1 MKKEFLSFKTL
12 CLLLCV
18 GIFASCSSKKS
29 IYETLIPVNEKSLVA
44 SIKLNQVLTKSDI
57 KTLLPEDTR
66 AQLLYGAIQEEGL
79 QNFVTDL
86 INDAAKT
93 GLNCDNNTYVVLSQ
107 TQPNEFDLGVYL
119 SVDDLSKL
127 DKYIASNSMYEVQSQ
142 KVGNYSHA
150 VANVSGLTLNVLYN
164 KDIFMLIAGDDLKSK
179 TESSKTLT
187 AYKWSDSF
195 NNSDDFTLVA
205 QSNFIQNISQFF
217 TSLIPG
223 SPTNNLSGMPNL
235 PDGLYQTFSLNFEK
249 GQVVNDQKM
258 IAESA
263 EAQKFIDA
271 GAAVFGKSSDKF
283 ISNIAVDPF
292 MYLNMSVHGDKM
304 LSYLDMILPG
314 TLSAEKLGEENYDK
328 LKEGLDGV
336 NGEFAFAVSDININ
350 FLKPS
355 VDFSIFCEAKPSLYP
370 FLVKLIKESNYG
382 MSAIQFETENIL
394 TLSEPA
400 FTVYLVNAGD
410 HIIITTDQALSE
422 NPSMKMESDFSKSRY
437 YTKQAEQFYFVLD
450 IQKILNIPMVQ
461 MALSSLSTD
470 KYPGVADFIS
480 TLDYCESSGTATA
493 TQSKVVL
500 KNKED
505 NSLKLI
511 TALLKS
517 LAHL

>member
-1 MKKEFLSFKTL
+1 MKKEFLPFKTL

-18 GIFASCSSKKS
+18 GVFASCSSKKS

-44 SIKLNQVLTKSDI
+44 GIKLNQVLTKSDI

-79 QNFVTDL
+79 RNFVADL
-86 INDAAKT
+86 INDAGKT

-107 TQPNEFDLGVYL
+107 TQTDDFDLGIYL

-127 DKYIASNSMYEVQSQ
+127 NKYIASNSMYELQSE
-142 KVGNYSHA
+142 KVGNYNHA
-150 VANVSGLTLNVLYN
+150 VANVSGQPLNVLYN
-164 KDIFMLIAGDDLKSK
+164 KDIFMLTSSDDLKSK

-217 TSLIPG
+217 TTLIAG
-223 SPTNNLSGMPNL
+223 YPTNNLSGMVNL
-235 PDGLYQTFSLNFEK
+235 PDGLYQSFNLNFEK
-249 GQVVNDQKM
+249 GQVVYSQKM
-258 IAESA
+258 LSESA
-263 EAQKFIDA
+263 EAQKILDA
-271 GAAVFGKSSDKF
+271 SAAVFGKSSDKF
-283 ISNIAVDPF
+283 VSNIAADPF
-292 MYLNMSVHGDKM
+292 MYINTSVHGDKI
-304 LSYLDMILPG
+304 LSYLEMVLPG
-314 TLSAEKLGEENYDK
+314 ILSADKLGEDSLDK

-336 NGEFAFAVSDININ
+336 DGEFTFAVSDVNIN

-355 VDFSIFCEAKPSLYP
+355 VDFSVFCEAKPSLYP

-394 TLSEPA
+394 TLSERG

-410 HIIITTDQALSE
+410 HIILTTDQALSE

-437 YTKQAEQFYFVLD
+437 YNKQSEEMFIVLD

-480 TLDYCESSGTATA
+480 TLDYGEASGTATA
-493 TQSKVVL
+493 TQTKIVL